1 MPRRDFLWHRLPAC
15 VPKTQTRGLCHICHL
30 PALTERRYKLL
41 FVMAEVGHVGDGLNI
56 KRRMRRDHKELAP
69 GKRLPCGTR
78 KLRLQRAGNDVHVF
92 FRVGLEGVF
101 ARLDDARRGRAF
113 RCVHGQ
119 TLNFSVKIRIVFHGW
134 TSLPVQAKLA
144 TRQPAVVARFGW
156 GEATDEPSPLHFAV
170 PGPAREDS
178 RPTEFA
184 CCTSTRQVSADLCFT
199 NGTRRT
205 LRT

>member
-1 MPRRDFLWHRLPAC
+1 MCSSESVLKVYLPGSM
-15 VPKTQTRGLCHICHL
+15 T
-30 PALTERRYKLL
+30 PA
-41 FVMAEVGHVGDGLNI
+41 V
-56 KRRMRRDHKELAP
+56 
-69 GKRLPCGTR
+69 
-78 KLRLQRAGNDVHVF
+78 AGP
-92 FRVGLEGVF
+92 
-101 ARLDDARRGRAF
+101 
-113 RCVHGQ
+113 
-119 TLNFSVKIRIVFHGW
+119 SVKIRIVFHGW